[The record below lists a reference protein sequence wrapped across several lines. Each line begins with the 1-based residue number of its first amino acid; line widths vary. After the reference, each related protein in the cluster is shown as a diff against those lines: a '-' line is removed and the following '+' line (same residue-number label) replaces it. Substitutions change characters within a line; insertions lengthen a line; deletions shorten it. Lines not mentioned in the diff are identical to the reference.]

1 MESAYCVNTTNQYLL
16 NSMKTTTWKDVL
28 YTIAFT
34 CIPSIFGT
42 YFMHQVII
50 YLKQKPPNQKTLLDG
65 HNVQLF
71 ASWIIIG
78 WLMMFDEVIIL
89 VGLNRIE
96 EIAVILG
103 WINYFATNLFNIYM
117 VVGCGIGFFLIFH
130 PHLLEEIN
138 DDQILFITG

>member
-1 MESAYCVNTTNQYLL
+1 MEVQKSVNITSQY
-16 NSMKTTTWKDVL
+16 VL
-28 YTIAFT
+28 STRSTSSSDILYVIAFT

-42 YFMHQVII
+42 YFMHQII
-50 YLKQKPPNQKTLLDG
+50 TYLKQKPLNQKTLLDG
-65 HNVQLF
+65 HNVQVF

-78 WLMMFDEVIIL
+78 WLMIVDEVIIL
-89 VGLNRIE
+89 TGLNSIE
-96 EIAVILG
+96 EITVILG